1 MMVQSVATTVR
12 ELERKFKNKCLLPWC
27 NDQTKAK
34 VRNIKVCIIR
44 RRSVI
49 KSSSLSILLLYSF
62 DWLQSIKEKNNIER
76 CFSYEL
82 TRFSMSV
89 FKDGLMRKPKKAT
102 LRNTLLTKK
111 VDIDLN
117 SLHVLNGGALLHKV
131 RWPTS
136 LTFGD
141 VCRLYVD
148 HIASKCG
155 ISTIVF
161 DGCSD
166 TRSTK
171 VHELARRTINKRG
184 CVDAQC
190 NVSTKVNIKQ
200 DVLLSNST
208 NKSRF
213 IDMLSGYLIKSGNKV
228 INSDEDAD
236 TEIARCALYVAE
248 TGRRVNVVTEDK
260 DVVLLVLC
268 HWKSGMANIT
278 FTSEKSKATTDICSS
293 LSEMPANIKLY
304 ILVLRA

>member
-1 MMVQSVATTVR
+1 
-12 ELERKFKNKCLLPWC
+12 
-27 NDQTKAK
+27 
-34 VRNIKVCIIR
+34 
-44 RRSVI
+44 
-49 KSSSLSILLLYSF
+49 
-62 DWLQSIKEKNNIER
+62 
-76 CFSYEL
+76 
-82 TRFSMSV
+82 MSV

-248 TGRRVNVVTEDK
+248 TGRRVNVITEDK

>member
-1 MMVQSVATTVR
+1 M
-12 ELERKFKNKCLLPWC
+12 
-27 NDQTKAK
+27 
-34 VRNIKVCIIR
+34 
-44 RRSVI
+44 
-49 KSSSLSILLLYSF
+49 SL
-62 DWLQSIKEKNNIER
+62 
-76 CFSYEL
+76 
-82 TRFSMSV
+82 
-89 FKDGLMRKPKKAT
+89 FKDELMRKPKKAI
-102 LRNTLLTKK
+102 LRNTLLAKE

-136 LTFGD
+136 VTFGD
-141 VCRLYVD
+141 VCKLYVD

-161 DGCSD
+161 DECSD
-166 TRSTK
+166 TLSTK
-171 VHELARRTINKRG
+171 VHELARRTINNRG

-213 IDMLSGYLIKSGNKV
+213 IDILSGYLIKSGNKV
-228 INSDEDAD
+228 MKMQ
-236 TEIARCALYVAE
+236 TRRYALYVAE
-248 TGRRVNVVTEDK
+248 TRRRVNVVTEEK
-260 DVVLLVLC
+260 DVVLLLLC
-268 HWKSGMANIT
+268 HWKSGMANVT
-278 FTSEKSKATTDICSS
+278 FTSEESKATTDICSS